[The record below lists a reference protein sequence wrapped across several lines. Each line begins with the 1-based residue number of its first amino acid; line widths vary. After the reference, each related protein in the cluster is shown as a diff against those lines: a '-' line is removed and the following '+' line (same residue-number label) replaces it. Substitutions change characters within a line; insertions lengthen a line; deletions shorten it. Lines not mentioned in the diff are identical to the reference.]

1 MYSTNDEIKQ
11 LQADLMSRST
21 TYSFRTNA
29 RRNAA
34 NNTENYS
41 ADNISTIV
49 TKEIKKTKNGDIGL
63 LFEENIR
70 KTLEIEYNWKNA
82 FIPRHFFYREIIF
95 KEKHYYLSPFRG
107 IDAKGFSIFMN
118 PHNKDC
124 QFINKSQK
132 EVDLFIKEKEKISNV
147 TYQNKEFIIGPP
159 KEIEVDGIYEN
170 FNYNKLQFNDNE
182 IEILFD
188 NTHINKYN
196 YAVVEIKLNA
206 NKIRELFGQL
216 KADKNIF
223 SKFVENNN
231 AIIYLGFVNITKND
245 IDMLEDLNLS
255 KICGDLPCIIFGVKD
270 GTFCDRII
278 TNPIDWKL
286 VNQFY
291 SFQNEI
297 KESVKKG
304 MEGTK
309 QFMEDKIENINEFVQ
324 NEVESIKDY
333 VKKELV
339 NFKQEISVLIQDEIL
354 FTIQGISQSKR
365 YRKNN
370 TFLQRKRK
378 RRFRK
383 K

>member
-1 MYSTNDEIKQ
+1 
-11 LQADLMSRST
+11 
-21 TYSFRTNA
+21 
-29 RRNAA
+29 
-34 NNTENYS
+34 
-41 ADNISTIV
+41 
-49 TKEIKKTKNGDIGL
+49 
-63 LFEENIR
+63 
-70 KTLEIEYNWKNA
+70 
-82 FIPRHFFYREIIF
+82 
-95 KEKHYYLSPFRG
+95 
-107 IDAKGFSIFMN
+107 
-118 PHNKDC
+118 
-124 QFINKSQK
+124 
-132 EVDLFIKEKEKISNV
+132 
-147 TYQNKEFIIGPP
+147 
-159 KEIEVDGIYEN
+159 
-170 FNYNKLQFNDNE
+170 
-182 IEILFD
+182 
-188 NTHINKYN
+188 
-196 YAVVEIKLNA
+196 
-206 NKIRELFGQL
+206 
-216 KADKNIF
+216 
-223 SKFVENNN
+223 
-231 AIIYLGFVNITKND
+231 
-245 IDMLEDLNLS
+245 MLEDLNLS

-383 K
+383 KQT